1 MDINLLQELAYKKMG
16 KIRSHLE
23 REPGHIFYHG
33 LRVAKLSVNLR
44 KLILPEETNI
54 DDIIFT
60 GALFHDIGKGIEPH
74 AETGYAVV
82 KHILPE
88 YCESEE
94 LIKISEIVRYHCK
107 RVFPNDYP
115 FWIRIVQDADIL
127 DHMGTT
133 EIWLNFL
140 YNAYEDKSIDKTLE
154 WYSGEESKR
163 LSERMR
169 NLLNYNESKE
179 IWDEKTGFVDLFV
192 KRLAIE
198 ADGGLVFRTG
208 ETYS

>member
-1 MDINLLQELAYKKMG
+1 MDTKLLQEVAFKKMG
-16 KIRSHLE
+16 KVRAHLE
-23 REPGHIFYHG
+23 REPGHIYYHG
-33 LRVAKLSVNLR
+33 LRVAKLSLNLR
-44 KLILPEETNI
+44 KLIFSEESNF

-82 KHILPE
+82 KHILQE

-94 LIKISEIVRYHCK
+94 LNKISEIVRYHCK

-127 DHMGTT
+127 DHMGTA

-140 YNAYEDKSIDKTLE
+140 YSSYEGKSVDYSIE
-154 WYSGEESKR
+154 WYNRDEVKQNIEK
-163 LSERMR
+163 MR
-169 NLLNYNESKE
+169 SLLNYDESKE
-179 IWDEKTGFVDLFV
+179 IWDEKVRFVESFV
-192 KRLAIE
+192 NRLKVE
-198 ADGGLVFRTG
+198 ADGGIVT
-208 ETYS
+208 